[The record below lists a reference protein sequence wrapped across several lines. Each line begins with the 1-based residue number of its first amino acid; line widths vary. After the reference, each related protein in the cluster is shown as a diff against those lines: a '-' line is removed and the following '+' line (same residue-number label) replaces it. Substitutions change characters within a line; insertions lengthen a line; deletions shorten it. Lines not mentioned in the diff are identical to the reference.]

1 MNPKLLYDYATSFLG
16 KPYIWGG
23 DNPVEGFDCSGFC
36 LELLRSQ
43 GAWGKADDTAQGI
56 YNRFKDKPVKSLGV
70 GALAFYG
77 KTRITHVAMLLDGE
91 HIIEA
96 GGGGSRTQTADDA
109 AAQDAFIRIRPLN
122 HRSDLVAVL
131 WPWV

>member
-1 MNPKLLYDYATSFLG
+1 MNPKLLYDYATAFLG

-43 GAWGKADDTAQGI
+43 GAWDRSDDTAQGI
-56 YNRFKDKPVKSLGV
+56 YNRFKERPVKSLGI
-70 GALAFYG
+70 GAFAFYG
-77 KTRITHVAMLLDGE
+77 KSRISHVAMLIDGV

-96 GGGGSRTQTADDA
+96 GGGGSRTKTDKDA

-131 WPWV
+131 